1 MSTTRSDDAAQRYR
15 AILETAA
22 RIICAKGYEGTSMQE
37 IADACKLTKAG
48 LYHHIKNKEHLLV
61 EIMSYGMDVFEEHVL
76 ANVRHIADPVERLKR
91 CMDLNVKLVTQRWSK
106 EITII
111 LHENAALAGE
121 DAQRINARKKEYVR
135 FLESA
140 IAEAI
145 SRGQFRPVNPT
156 VAAFSFLGM
165 VLWTY
170 KWFRVDGAL
179 SDDQIAQGMIDVFF
193 NGLLAQRHSTP
204 RLKEIK

>member
-1 MSTTRSDDAAQRYR
+1 MTANRADDAAQRYR

-76 ANVRHIADPVERLKR
+76 ANVRHIPDPAERLRR
-91 CMDLNVKLVTQRWSK
+91 CMDLNVKLVTRRWSK

-121 DAQRINARKKEYVR
+121 GSQRINARKKAYVR
-135 FLESA
+135 FLESSIEEA
-140 IAEAI
+140 IA
-145 SRGQFRPVNPT
+145 SGQFRPVNAT

-193 NGLLAQRHSTP
+193 NGLLAQRQPAS
-204 RLKEIK
+204 RLKEAK

>member
-1 MSTTRSDDAAQRYR
+1 MTANRADDASQRYR

-61 EIMSYGMDVFEEHVL
+61 AIMSYGMDVFEEHVL
-76 ANVRHIADPVERLKR
+76 ANVRHISDPVERLKR

-111 LHENAALAGE
+111 LHENAALTGE
-121 DAQRINARKKEYVR
+121 DAQRINARKKAYVR
-135 FLESA
+135 FLESSIDEA
-140 IAEAI
+140 IAH
-145 SRGQFRPVNPT
+145 GQFRPVNST

-170 KWFRVDGAL
+170 KWFRADGAL

-193 NGLLAQRHSTP
+193 NGLLVHRHP
-204 RLKEIK
+204 AARLKEVQ

>member
-1 MSTTRSDDAAQRYR
+1 MSANRADDASQRYR

-48 LYHHIKNKEHLLV
+48 LYHHIKNKEHLLI
-61 EIMSYGMDVFEEHVL
+61 EIMSYGLDVFEEHVL
-76 ANVRHIADPVERLKR
+76 ANVRDIADPVERLKR
-91 CMDLNVKLVTQRWSK
+91 CMDLNVKVVTQRWSK

-111 LHENAALAGE
+111 LHENAALGDE
-121 DAQRINARKKEYVR
+121 GAQRINARKKAYVR
-135 FLESA
+135 FLESS

-145 SRGQFRPVNPT
+145 ARGQFRPVNPT

-170 KWFRVDGAL
+170 KWFRTDGAL
-179 SDDQIAQGMIDVFF
+179 SDDEIAQGMVDVFF
-193 NGLLAQRHSTP
+193 NGLLAPRQTTS
-204 RLKEIK
+204 RLKEAK

>member
-1 MSTTRSDDAAQRYR
+1 MSTTRSDEAALRYR

-48 LYHHIKNKEHLLV
+48 LYHYIKNKEHLLV
-61 EIMSYGMDVFEEHVL
+61 EIMSYGMDVFDEHVL
-76 ANVRHIADPVERLKR
+76 ANVRDIEDPVERLKR
-91 CMDLNVKLVTQRWSK
+91 CMHLNVKLVTQRWSK
-106 EITII
+106 EVTII
-111 LHENAALAGE
+111 LHENAALAGA
-121 DAQRINARKKEYVR
+121 DAERINARKKAYIR
-135 FLESA
+135 FLEGSIDEA
-140 IAEAI
+140 IA
-145 SRGQFRPVNPT
+145 RGQFRPVNSK

-179 SDDQIAQGMIDVFF
+179 SDEQIAQGMIDVYF
-193 NGLLAQRHSTP
+193 NGLLAQRHAIS
-204 RLKEIK
+204 RLEEIH